1 MLVAQYFNTFIII
14 SFAGW
19 IYECLYCTICEKHWE
34 NRGFLFGPVCPIYG
48 SGFVLVMLFFG
59 YMPFLK
65 QGYNSPPWLV
75 FLICAVMSAIIEYF
89 TSLLLEKVFHAVW
102 WDYNNMPLNLHG
114 RISLPT
120 TCAFGLTGIFVVRFF
135 MPFLASLELIRFAE
149 FNELLA
155 LIFMLLLG
163 IDISLTVASLTNMME
178 RMAGIQK
185 AFDKR
190 MQAGYELAASAPA
203 TVVNAAKNSAIVA
216 KNELAANVSEYI
228 RHLPFPDKHH
238 LMNIK
243 AFRTT
248 RDRVAAENIVAS
260 FKARFLKE
268 RKNSDEDTVNKDN
281 TGRENV

>member
-34 NRGFLFGPVCPIYG
+34 NRGFLFGPICPIYG
-48 SGFVLVMLFFG
+48 SGFVLVMIFFG
-59 YMPFLK
+59 YVPFLK

-75 FLICAVMSAIIEYF
+75 FLICAVMSATIEYS

-102 WDYNNMPLNLHG
+102 WDYTNMPLNLNG

-135 MPFLASLELIRFAE
+135 MPFLASLGLGRFAE
-149 FNELLA
+149 LNEFLA
-155 LIFMLLLG
+155 LLFMLFLG
-163 IDISLTVASLTNMME
+163 VDIALTVASLTNMME
-178 RMAGIQK
+178 RMADMQK

-190 MQAGYELAASAPA
+190 MQAGYELASQAPA

-216 KNELAANVSEYI
+216 RNELAANVSEYI

-248 RDRVAAENIVAS
+248 RYRIAADNIVAS
-260 FKARFLKE
+260 FKARFLRE
-268 RKNSDEDTVNKDN
+268 RKDAGDDTAGSKDP
-281 TGRENV
+281 GQENV